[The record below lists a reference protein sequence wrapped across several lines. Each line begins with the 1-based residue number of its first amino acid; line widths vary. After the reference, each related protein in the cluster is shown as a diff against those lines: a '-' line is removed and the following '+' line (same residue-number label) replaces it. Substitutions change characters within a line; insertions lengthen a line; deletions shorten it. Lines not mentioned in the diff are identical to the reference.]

1 MATIEIKLTD
11 EQIELIVQ
19 DEKRLIQEVME
30 EKIKSEED
38 AYNMKIKEIRNEAN
52 EAISK
57 LYDKYKS
64 YNLTVEP
71 SIKTTKEFEK
81 LTKDSITR
89 LYNEGKTVKEMA
101 EHFGKSEPSIRQK
114 LRLSELKMLDRKISL
129 EQL

>member
-57 LYDKYKS
+57 LYGKYQS
-64 YNLTVEP
+64 YNLTIEP
-71 SIKTTKEFEK
+71 SIKTTKEIEK
-81 LTKDSITR
+81 LTNESIKR
-89 LYNEGKTVKEMA
+89 LYYEGANVKEMA
-101 EHFGKSEPSIRQK
+101 EYFDKSEASIRQK
-114 LRLSELKMLDRKISL
+114 LLIAKLKMKK
-129 EQL
+129 